1 MANRA
6 NRSTIDRMT
15 VSVVPVT
22 PDLWDELVAFFGP
35 TGAYSNCWCAWFR
48 VRAKDYDSGPDNR
61 RVLRRLTRDGAIP
74 GLLAYAG
81 SQPVG
86 WVSVAPRD
94 QFERIVRSRVIGPVD
109 PEETGIWS
117 LVCFW
122 IPAQRRGIG
131 IGTAL
136 LTGAVDYARANGA
149 AAVEAYP
156 VETAGERR
164 PSAEVF
170 TGTVEMFRRAGFSI
184 AAHPASGRPLARFR
198 LS

>member
-1 MANRA
+1 
-6 NRSTIDRMT
+6 MT

-22 PDLWDELVAFFGP
+22 PDRWDELAAFFGP
-35 TGAYSNCWCAWFR
+35 NGAYSNCWCAWFR
-48 VRAKDYDSGPDNR
+48 VRAKDYDNGPGNR

-74 GLLAYAG
+74 GLLGFDG

-94 QFERIVRSRVIGPVD
+94 QFERILRSRVIGPAD
-109 PEETGIWS
+109 PDETDIWS

-122 IPAQRRGIG
+122 IPARHRGAG
-131 IGTAL
+131 IATAL
-136 LTGAVDYARANGA
+136 LAGAVDHARTHDA

-164 PSAEVF
+164 PGADLF
-170 TGTVEMFRRAGFSI
+170 TGTVEMFRKAGFLI
-184 AAHPASGRPLARFR
+184 TAHPSGGRPLARLR
-198 LS
+198 LR